1 MGRTAGLSVI
11 SLFFIVMISMTIVSA
26 EIYQWKD
33 SNGKIVYGDAPPSGS
48 DAKEKKLPQ
57 QRIDRP
63 VQDTEIRSRSVESR
77 TESRPPRDVSIIMYV
92 TSWCPYC
99 KKARDF
105 IGTLPGVRF
114 VEYDIE
120 SSKARNAEMLAKSG
134 GSKAVPLIDVEGTII
149 RGYNPSA
156 ISAAVSLAQKR

>member
-1 MGRTAGLSVI
+1 MRRTAGLSVFSI
-11 SLFFIVMISMTIVSA
+11 LFVVMISMATVSA

-33 SNGKIVYGDAPPSGS
+33 SNGKIVFGDAPPSGS

-57 QRIDRP
+57 QKIDRP
-63 VQDTEIRSRSVESR
+63 AVNAEVPGRSAEGRIESRSL
-77 TESRPPRDVSIIMYV
+77 RDVSIIMYV

-105 IGTLPGVRF
+105 IGALPGVRF

-134 GSKAVPLIDVEGTII
+134 GSKGVPLIDVEGTII

-156 ISAAVSLAQKR
+156 ISAAVSSAQKR

>member
-1 MGRTAGLSVI
+1 MRRAAGLSAL
-11 SLFFIVMISMTIVSA
+11 SFFFVVMISMATVSA

-33 SNGKIVYGDAPPSGS
+33 SNGKIVFGDAPPSGS

-63 VQDTEIRSRSVESR
+63 AGNAEVPGRSTGGRI
-77 TESRPPRDVSIIMYV
+77 ESRPLRDVSIIMYV

-99 KKARDF
+99 IKARDF
-105 IGTLPGVRF
+105 IGTLSGVRF

-134 GSKAVPLIDVEGTII
+134 GGKGVPLIDVEGTIADI
-149 RGYNPSA
+149 IHLPLPA
-156 ISAAVSLAQKR
+156 P